1 MCISHDPPHFLS
13 SVSQSYSTLKQVSWL
28 RSMLFNTSSQSA
40 RRATANTLDCL
51 ARGEARQRQILDL
64 LCSFLNEVT
73 EAGEHAQEF
82 LELLKKLT
90 DDKDSKWK
98 TYLAMRGVLPKI
110 GTLIG
115 KVRKKYLHV
124 HVGAVTYED
133 CLCRKLLVCWN

>member
-1 MCISHDPPHFLS
+1 
-13 SVSQSYSTLKQVSWL
+13 
-28 RSMLFNTSSQSA
+28 MLFNTSSQSA

-51 ARGEARQRQILDL
+51 ARGDARQRQILDL
-64 LCSFLNEVT
+64 LCSFLDEVT

-115 KVRKKYLHV
+115 KVSKYSHIHV
-124 HVGAVTYED
+124 HVLRVTYD
-133 CLCRKLLVCWN
+133 LYRKLLVCWNSRKPV